1 MYIIK
6 WVKTWNWRRCV
17 LIFVV
22 LAAALKLLDK
32 ADSLAD
38 VSFITVIAF
47 IMLTI
52 AVVTLSAVFIELL
65 IEIIIGAD
73 KK

>member
-6 WVKTWNWRRCV
+6 WVKTWDWRCCV
-17 LIFVV
+17 LISVV
-22 LAAALKLLDK
+22 FAAALKLLDK

>member
-6 WVKTWNWRRCV
+6 WVKTWNWRYCV
-17 LIFVV
+17 LICVV

-32 ADSLAD
+32 ADFLAD

-47 IMLTI
+47 VMLTI
-52 AVVTLSAVFIELL
+52 VVVTLSAVFIELL
-65 IEIIIGAD
+65 VEIIIGAD